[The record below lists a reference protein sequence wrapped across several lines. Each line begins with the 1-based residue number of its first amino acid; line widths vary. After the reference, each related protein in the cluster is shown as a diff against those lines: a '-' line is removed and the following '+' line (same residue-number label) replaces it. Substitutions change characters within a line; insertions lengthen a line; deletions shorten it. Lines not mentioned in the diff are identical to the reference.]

1 MGLAKRVRLMR
12 DLVLLAFVAAIV
24 AMGFRRPFFWV
35 LLYIYVDIVTPQKI
49 GYGVITSISLSLLC
63 FVAAFAGYVLLD
75 TKQGSRFTMRQGLI
89 VALLGWCAITT
100 YFLADFPEAA
110 LTKWD
115 WVWKS
120 LVFAAFLPLTLRT
133 KLRLESAALVMVLAA
148 GTIIIS
154 AGIKTVLSGGGYGVL
169 TSLVDDNS
177 GLYEGSTL
185 STVAIAMIPLTLW
198 VAKYGSIFTERK
210 LAMTFAVALVFASL
224 LIPIGTQT
232 RTGLICIAVLGV
244 LVLRSVKYRFVYA
257 GLAGLGLLAAL
268 PFLPASYTERM
279 STITEYQADESA
291 STRVA
296 VWRWTIDYVQANP
309 LGGGFDAFL
318 GNSFTYNTRQTVELG
333 NTESV
338 VYQEVTDE
346 GRAYHSAYFEVL
358 GEQGF
363 PGFLLWLS
371 LHGLGLWQMERIRRR
386 YKDSK
391 DAGEVRWRSLATAL
405 QHGHVIYLVGAVFV
419 GVGYQ
424 PFMFMLLGLQI
435 ALYTLMKR
443 DWRGT
448 QVQPKPWL
456 ENQSVEGQPA

>member
-1 MGLAKRVRLMR
+1 MR
-12 DLVLLAFVAAIV
+12 DLVLLAFIAAIV
-24 AMGFRRPFFWV
+24 AMGFRRPFLWV
-35 LLYIYVDIVTPQKI
+35 LLYIYVDIVTPQKV
-49 GYGVITSISLSLLC
+49 GYGIITSISLSLLC
-63 FVAAFAGYVLLD
+63 FVAAFAGYMLLD
-75 TKQGSRFTMRQGLI
+75 NKQGSRFTLRQGLI
-89 VALLGWCAITT
+89 VALLGWCGITT
-100 YFLADFPEAA
+100 FLLADFPVEAA
-110 LTKWD
+110 TKWD

-120 LVFAAFLPLTLRT
+120 LFFAAFLPLTLRT

-169 TSLVDDNS
+169 ASLVQDNS

-198 VAKYGSIFTERK
+198 VAKYSTVFTERK
-210 LAMTFAVALVFASL
+210 LAMVFAVALVFASL

-232 RTGLICIAVLGV
+232 RTGLICIGVLGV
-244 LVLRSVKYRFVYA
+244 LVLRTVKYRFVYA
-257 GLAGLGLLAAL
+257 GLAGLAMLVAI

-279 STITEYQADESA
+279 STIGEYQADESA

-296 VWRWTIDYVQANP
+296 VWRWTIEYVQANP

-318 GNSFTYNTRQTVELG
+318 GNSFTYNTRREVELG
-333 NTESV
+333 NTETV
-338 VYQEVTDE
+338 VYEQVTDE

-363 PGFLLWLS
+363 VGFFIWLL
-371 LHGLGLWQMERIRRR
+371 LHGLGLWQMEVIRRR
-386 YKDSK
+386 YRGSEDP
-391 DAGEVRWRSLATAL
+391 GEQRWHALATAL
-405 QHGHVIYLVGAVFV
+405 FNGHIVYLVGAVFV

-435 ALYTLMKR
+435 ALYSLMQR

-448 QVQPKPWL
+448 QDRAKPWL
-456 ENQSVEGQPA
+456 ANRPPEEQPA

>member
-1 MGLAKRVRLMR
+1 MR

-24 AMGFRRPFFWV
+24 AMGFRRPFLWV

-49 GYGVITSISLSLLC
+49 GYGIITSISLSLLC

-75 TKQGSRFTMRQGLI
+75 DKKGSRFTLRQALI
-89 VALLGWCAITT
+89 VALLGWCGLTT
-100 YFLADFPEAA
+100 YLLADFPEAA

-133 KLRLESAALVMVLAA
+133 KLRLEAAALVMVLSAA
-148 GTIIIS
+148 SIIIS
-154 AGIKTVLSGGGYGVL
+154 AGIKTVLSGGGYGTLV
-169 TSLVDDNS
+169 SLVDDNS

-198 VAKYGSIFTERK
+198 VAKHGSIFTERR
-210 LAMTFAVALVFASL
+210 LAMLFAVALVFAAL
-224 LIPIGTQT
+224 LVPIGTQT

-244 LVLRSVKYRFVYA
+244 LALRSIRYRFVYA
-257 GLAGLGLLAAL
+257 GLAGVAMLVAL

-296 VWRWTIDYVQANP
+296 VWRWTLDYVQDNP

-333 NTESV
+333 NTETV

-358 GEQGF
+358 GEQGY
-363 PGFLLWLS
+363 PGFLLWLA
-371 LHGLGLWQMERIRRR
+371 LHGLGLWHMERIRRR
-386 YKDSK
+386 YRNSEDP
-391 DAGEVRWRSLATAL
+391 AELRWRSLATAL
-405 QHGHVIYLVGAVFV
+405 QHGHVVYLVGAVFV

-443 DWRGT
+443 DWKGT
-448 QVQPKPWL
+448 QEPHRPWL
-456 ENQSVEGQPA
+456 ANRQAAEQPA